1 MSARTAQI
9 FLQKTAISLLLVAIG
24 TAGLAIPAAARA
36 QQAPS
41 QQTPSLY
48 GPKEVSPF
56 AVRQGELGSC
66 YFHASVAA
74 LSKAVP
80 DTMRKAIAPE
90 PGGAYRVHFFEGAD
104 EVVFPEDIE
113 YATVHSFDRSEGEWV
128 KVLMRAYAQRV
139 LRKNLNQQIEKSN
152 LIPVFVRPMAQSVL
166 NQEGGILVAYDRAI
180 RLVVTQNGDLDKN
193 ALKLK
198 LAEEAKL
205 MGIPP
210 SATDLVSGFLDQ
222 NGFIDNLAQTVRQ
235 NGEFFGAYRSLGQGG
250 IPSEVLKAFIGSAHV
265 GSVGDQVRTLAQLRR
280 LGPESA
286 AMVAGTKPAAGAVD
300 PGKWWVGAH
309 AYTVLG
315 YDELTQTVSL
325 RNPWGG
331 HPAPDGTFSLPVAVF
346 LAAFDS
352 YAASGEAGQ

>member
-1 MSARTAQI
+1 MSARARQIVLETA
-9 FLQKTAISLLLVAIG
+9 AISLSLIAIV
-24 TAGLAIPAAARA
+24 TVGLANPAAARA
-36 QQAPS
+36 QQTPS
-41 QQTPSLY
+41 PKTPSLY
-48 GPKEVSPF
+48 GPLGVSPL

-74 LSKAVP
+74 LAKAVP
-80 DTMRKAIAPE
+80 DTMRQAIVPE

-113 YATVHSFDRSEGEWV
+113 YATAHSFDRSEGEWV

-139 LRKNLNQQIEKSN
+139 LRKNLNQQIEKSDVV
-152 LIPVFVRPMAQSVL
+152 PVFVRPIAL
-166 NQEGGILVAYDRAI
+166 TAINQDGGILVAYDRAI
-180 RLVVTQNGDLDKN
+180 RMVVTQTGDLDKA

-198 LAEEAKL
+198 LAEQAKA
-205 MGIPP
+205 MGIPA

-250 IPSEVLKAFIGSAHV
+250 IPSEVLKAFVGSAHV
-265 GSVGDQVRTLAQLRR
+265 GTIGDPAKTLAQLRR

-286 AMVAGTKPAAGAVD
+286 AMVAGTKLASASVD

-309 AYTVLG
+309 AFTVLG
-315 YDELTQTVSL
+315 YDESTQTVSL

-346 LAAFDS
+346 LANFDS
-352 YAASGEAGQ
+352 YAASGEAAQ